1 MAKTTAPLLSMGA
14 RGQIGK
20 SQVYA
25 SWRGISY
32 ARQLVVPSNPNSTA
46 QQATRGVFAAM
57 SDLWKNGPTLLLAP
71 WNAFASGKPLTGR
84 NAFIGENIS
93 ALRGEADR
101 ALFKASPGAR
111 GGPAAVSVTAAD
123 GGTGDVDIAIVA
135 PPTPDGWTLSSAV
148 AVVILDGDP
157 AAVVPF
163 PIAAAEN
170 TSPVDGGETDIAI
183 DGIFEVGDDLVVAG
197 FLEWTKPN
205 GQTAYGASQTDTITL
220 A

>member
-32 ARQLVVPSNPNSTA
+32 ARQLVVPSNPNSSE
-46 QQATRGVFAAM
+46 QQSTRGVFASM
-57 SDLWKNGPTLLLAP
+57 SDLWKNGPTLMIAP

-84 NAFIGENIS
+84 NAFIGENIR
-93 ALRGEADR
+93 AMRGEVDR
-101 ALFKASPGAR
+101 ALFVGSPGAR
-111 GGPAAVSVTAAD
+111 GGPAAVSVTAVD
-123 GGTGDVDIAIVA
+123 GTSGNVDVEIVA
-135 PPTPDGWTLSSAV
+135 PPTPDGWTLASAI
-148 AVVILDGDP
+148 AIVIIDGDP
-157 AAVVPF
+157 ALTVPF

-170 TSPVDGGETDIAI
+170 NTPVDGGQTDISI
-183 DGIFEVGDDLVVAG
+183 DGIFEVGDDVVVAG
-197 FLEWTKPN
+197 FLQWTKPN
-205 GQTAYGASQTDTITL
+205 GQTAYGASQSDTLTL